1 MLLYLTNDSIHYEV
15 FEYNN
20 GLWKSVRNGVTKI
33 EEGNWDY
40 LSALEVESN
49 QVIVTYGTDVDN
61 PLDLQFGYD

>member
-15 FEYNN
+15 FEYNH
-20 GLWKSVRNGVTKI
+20 GLWKSTKNGVTKI